1 MNTND
6 FKTRTE
12 IIEEQSTCPEGYWV
26 LGLDTGYSSV
36 KGKSPNKRFAFPYY
50 AKKVPEGRAF
60 LREAED
66 SDIRYRD
73 ETGEWV
79 VGKLAYDEVNAK
91 EIVDSEQELTGRHR
105 FFTDIFRVTTRTGI
119 ALGLMPNKY
128 GSCEDK
134 HIMIEAGLPPKYIN
148 DAVDLREALCGKH
161 DFEVKVG
168 AGNWI
173 KYSIELK
180 ENDIQVMPQ
189 PLGSLVSASTNAN
202 GRQLKTAIQYWSGNV
217 IVFDP
222 GYGTLDTYIV
232 KRGQVIGKGETCP
245 EYGMHEVFARTCRDI
260 EKEFGL
266 SIEVP
271 ELQNCLESGEVKV
284 IVSRRPLKTR
294 KYSFKD
300 ILEKNCVEVCKEVI
314 ERLSSIYN
322 YFVDYDYIIAT
333 GGTFEAWKDVFINA
347 FKDVEDLRVIPA
359 NINNVSVSTVYSNV
373 NGYYYYLSNM
383 LGRSKTA

>member
-1 MNTND
+1 
-6 FKTRTE
+6 
-12 IIEEQSTCPEGYWV
+12 
-26 LGLDTGYSSV
+26 
-36 KGKSPNKRFAFPYY
+36 
-50 AKKVPEGRAF
+50 
-60 LREAED
+60 
-66 SDIRYRD
+66 
-73 ETGEWV
+73 
-79 VGKLAYDEVNAK
+79 
-91 EIVDSEQELTGRHR
+91 
-105 FFTDIFRVTTRTGI
+105 
-119 ALGLMPNKY
+119 MPNKY

-161 DFEVKVG
+161 DFEIKVG

-232 KRGQVIGKGETCP
+232 KRGQVIGKGETFP